1 MGGRY
6 SLWAIRGGSARKG
19 YLFLVFRLQVYERE
33 GISLVE
39 LYARIGKSVIFSVRK
54 AQKG

>member
-1 MGGRY
+1 MMACTGR
-6 SLWAIRGGSARKG
+6 LLPGRGT
-19 YLFLVFRLQVYERE
+19 FFRLQVYERE

-39 LYARIGKSVIFSVRK
+39 VYKPVGKSVIWAYER